1 MRNLKE
7 IVVTTV
13 VTAVLIFVI
22 AFCICSTVFGRD
34 RGRSREEEQYYS
46 TLEQAYVSEIR
57 DLLEERGYRNS
68 GVTMNRVLQEDGSR
82 QYTVTI
88 HHRRI
93 MKLDLNQQKELLD
106 ACGRIDFPVENCNFC
121 YKFLTSGTDL

>member
-1 MRNLKE
+1 MKNLKK
-7 IVVTTV
+7 ITVTTI
-13 VTAVLIFVI
+13 VTAVLIFII
-22 AFCICSTVFGRD
+22 AFGICGTVFGKST
-34 RGRSREEEQYYS
+34 GRRRIEEQYYS
-46 TLEQAYVSEIR
+46 TLEQEYVSEICN
-57 DLLEERGYRNS
+57 LLEERGYRNS

-106 ACGRIDFPVENCNFC
+106 ACGMIDFPVENCKFC
-121 YKFLTSGTDL
+121 YEFLIM